1 MSFAGLYSTKR
12 GRGSVQNIQKIKT
25 NSFTYV
31 IRIDIIRKNQYTEG
45 HGDLDLTA
53 VWGHLLHGISYFMV
67 YLKNNMIV
75 NFVVA
80 EGWALLIT
88 SKFELI
94 TRALI
99 KGQAN
104 RVKALTLLAI
114 ENGIDPRTVLEKAL
128 MPGMQE
134 ISGQFRDNIIYISDV
149 LIASRAMQ
157 AGLHVLKPFL
167 SNSQQSSLGKVVV
180 GTVAGDL
187 HEIGKNLVVMMFRG
201 AGLEV
206 IDLGIDVQPED
217 FAQAIIDHQ
226 PDILAMSAMLTTT
239 LGMMSETI
247 RELDRQ
253 DLRNKVKIIIGGSP
267 ATQEFARAIN
277 ADGFAVD
284 VMKAVDLAIKLIKES
299 VKH

>member
-1 MSFAGLYSTKR
+1 M
-12 GRGSVQNIQKIKT
+12 
-25 NSFTYV
+25 
-31 IRIDIIRKNQYTEG
+31 
-45 HGDLDLTA
+45 
-53 VWGHLLHGISYFMV
+53 
-67 YLKNNMIV
+67 
-75 NFVVA
+75 
-80 EGWALLIT
+80 IT
-88 SKFELI
+88 SELEFI
-94 TRALI
+94 TKALI

-104 RVKALTLLAI
+104 RVKTLTILAI
-114 ENGIDPRTVLEKAL
+114 ENGIGPRTILEKAL

-134 ISGQFRDNIIYISDV
+134 IGRQFRDNIIYISDV
-149 LIASRAMQ
+149 LIASRAMY

-167 SNSQQSSLGKVVV
+167 SNPQQSSLGKVVI

-187 HEIGKNLVVMMFRG
+187 HDIGKNLIVMMLCG

-247 RELDRQ
+247 RELNRR

-267 ATQEFARAIN
+267 ATQEYAQTIK

-284 VMKAVDLAIKLIKES
+284 VMKAVDLAMKLIKES
-299 VKH
+299 VKPHKTTHCLVN

>member
-1 MSFAGLYSTKR
+1 M
-12 GRGSVQNIQKIKT
+12 
-25 NSFTYV
+25 
-31 IRIDIIRKNQYTEG
+31 
-45 HGDLDLTA
+45 
-53 VWGHLLHGISYFMV
+53 
-67 YLKNNMIV
+67 
-75 NFVVA
+75 
-80 EGWALLIT
+80 IT
-88 SKFELI
+88 SGLELI
-94 TRALI
+94 TKALI

-104 RVKALTLLAI
+104 RVKTLTILAV
-114 ENGIDPRTVLEKAL
+114 ESGIDPRMVLEKAL

-134 ISGQFRDNIIYISDV
+134 IGGQFRDNVIYISDV
-149 LIASRAMQ
+149 LIASRAMH

-167 SNSQQSSLGKVVV
+167 SNPQQFSLGKVVI

-187 HEIGKNLVVMMFRG
+187 HDIGKNLIVMMFRG

-247 RELDRQ
+247 KELNRQ
-253 DLRNKVKIIIGGSP
+253 GLRDKVKIIIGGNP
-267 ATQEFARAIN
+267 TTQDFARAIN

-284 VMKAVDLAIKLIKES
+284 VTKAVDLALNLIN
-299 VKH
+299 